1 MAQGYLIRCW
11 NCMTE
16 FDAASAA
23 DCGHSPATKI
33 CPFCLKCFCGASDAY
48 KRNYAKNCPREL
60 LADDGAPRDAL
71 YRKIGEILVKAGKIS
86 GEQLEKALDKQRILN
101 KKLGEVL
108 IMMSLITPDELQLY
122 LLNQKSIE
130 TIDLKNFALDSGL
143 VSQVGKGFCLDQK
156 IVPIEI
162 QEVAGGRVLRFAF
175 FSPNDLPGLKKR
187 GELQG
192 FKLIPYLAAREE
204 IEALLKAL
212 ESGEKEIKIF
222 TADDSTKHLRVLNAL
237 VKSAVLA
244 RASDILFEL
253 KDGQLAV
260 FFRNGEHLSR
270 VTQSID
276 EPREFFAKLK
286 EVCGLHGPDERA
298 ARESW
303 LSLSKNFSHIKTKV
317 VYYGGG
323 MQESV
328 RFRFY
333 NLRDYAR
340 TVADLRLERDE
351 VERVRAFLGR
361 PSGLF
366 LVAGPPHNRTGETLY
381 ALMNTLAGE
390 RIATVESN
398 VVMRNERFFQIENP
412 GGDVGDA
419 VYKNLLF
426 FKPDSM
432 FLFDF
437 FQKNY
442 NRQFLDFTGMGKLF
456 LELQGFSY
464 EEIFEKL
471 LVEHDVPAPFL
482 LDNLRLV
489 LFQRQVRLLCPAC
502 KKPNPQPARAL
513 FKGKKL
519 SGDYQVF
526 QEVGCPACQ
535 SSGYGSEEFVYEV
548 FTVDDAERAL
558 LQKRDLSAL
567 DRKIS
572 EAGNL
577 TVSQKVLN
585 RVLKG
590 EVSHKES
597 GRFF

>member
-23 DCGHSPATKI
+23 DCGHSPPTKI
-33 CPFCLKCFCGASDAY
+33 CPFCLKCFCAASDDY
-48 KRNYAKNCPREL
+48 KRHYEATCPREL
-60 LADDGAPRDAL
+60 LTDGEAPRDVL

-86 GEQLEKALDKQRILN
+86 GEQLHAALGKQRILN

-130 TIDLKNFALDSGL
+130 TIDLKNFTLDSEL
-143 VSQVGKGFCLDQK
+143 VSQVGKGFCLNQK

-175 FSPNDLPGLKKR
+175 YSPNELPGLKKR

-204 IEALLKAL
+204 IETLLKEL
-212 ESGEKEIKIF
+212 ESGDKEIKIF
-222 TADDSTKHLRVLNAL
+222 TAGDATKHLRVLNAL
-237 VKSAVLA
+237 VKSALLA
-244 RASDILFEL
+244 RVSDILFEL

-270 VTQSID
+270 VSQPID

-286 EVCGLHGPDERA
+286 EVCGLRGHDERA
-298 ARESW
+298 PRESW
-303 LSLSKNFSHIKTKV
+303 LSLSKSFSHIKTKV
-317 VYYGGG
+317 IYYGGG
-323 MQESV
+323 VQENV
-328 RFRFY
+328 RFRFF

-340 TVADLRLERDE
+340 SVADLRLERDE
-351 VERVRAFLGR
+351 LERVHAFLKR
-361 PSGLF
+361 PCGLF
-366 LVAGPPHNRTGETLY
+366 IVAGPPHNHTGETMY
-381 ALMNTLAGE
+381 ALMNSLAGE
-390 RIATVESN
+390 RIATVESH
-398 VVMRNERFFQIENP
+398 VVLRNERFFQIENQ

-419 VYKNLLF
+419 AYKNLLF

-437 FQKNY
+437 FQKNFSP
-442 NRQFLDFTGMGKLF
+442 QFLGFTGMGKLF

-471 LVEHDVPAPFL
+471 LVEHDVPDSFL

-489 LFQRQVRLLCPAC
+489 LFQRQVRILCPAC
-502 KKPNPQPARAL
+502 KQPNPQPARAL

-519 SGDYQVF
+519 SGDYRVF
-526 QEVGCPACQ
+526 REAGCPACQ
-535 SSGYGSEEFVYEV
+535 SSGYGSEEFLYEV
-548 FTVDDAERAL
+548 FTVDDAEKKL
-558 LQKRDLSAL
+558 LKKGDLSAL